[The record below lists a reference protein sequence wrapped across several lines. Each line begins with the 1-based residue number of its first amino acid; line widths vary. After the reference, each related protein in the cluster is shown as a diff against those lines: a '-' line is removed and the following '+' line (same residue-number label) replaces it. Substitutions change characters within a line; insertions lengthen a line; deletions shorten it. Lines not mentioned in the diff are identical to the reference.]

1 MAAPLG
7 NQFWRLAEHP
17 GRPKAY
23 QPDELWEKA
32 LEYFEWTE
40 NNPWY
45 KNEAVKGGDS
55 VGTIIQ
61 VPTSRPFTQTG
72 FCVFA
77 GISMTTFENYA
88 QNQEFVGV
96 TTRIREIMYTQKFEG
111 ATVGAYNANIIAR
124 DLGLSDKSENKTEHS
139 GNIGFTGINIIKPD
153 ASPDQEV
160 HPRPEL

>member
-1 MAAPLG
+1 MAAPVG

-17 GRPKAY
+17 GRPRSY
-23 QPDELWEKA
+23 QPDELWDKA

-45 KNEAVKGGDS
+45 KNEAVKGGDA

-77 GISMTTFENYA
+77 GISMATFEVYSKIE
-88 QNQEFVGV
+88 EFLGV
-96 TTRIREIMYTQKFEG
+96 TTRIKEIMYTQKFEG

-124 DLGLSDKSENKTEHS
+124 DLGLTDKVDQNTKHS
-139 GNIGFTGINIIKPD
+139 GEIMFKGMNFVKPND
-153 ASPDQEV
+153 SND
-160 HPRPEL
+160 LSGNNS

>member
-1 MAAPLG
+1 MAAPKG

-17 GRPKAY
+17 GRPKSY

-32 LEYFEWTE
+32 LEYFEWIE

-45 KNEAVKGGDS
+45 KNEAVKGGDA

-77 GISMTTFENYA
+77 GISLNTFDVYA
-88 QNQEFVGV
+88 KTEEFQEV

-124 DLGLSDKSENKTEHS
+124 DLGLVDKTDGTMKHS
-139 GNIGFTGINIIKPD
+139 GEVKIFRGMNVIKPNE
-153 ASPDQEV
+153 PGI
-160 HPRPEL
+160 